1 MENEEISQPRMSVDL
16 NAVKHNYEEL
26 RKKANG
32 AEVCPVVKSNAYGLG
47 ALEMVKALRECGCKN
62 FYVSTAKEGADVR
75 KKFPDIQINVLNG
88 PSEQTMAL
96 FRAARLTPVLNNP
109 EQLEIWEKGKSK
121 NSDTGC
127 IINIETGFNRLG
139 FKEQDWP
146 LLTPERLRENKV
158 SLVMSHLS
166 CAGDDQSDPLVQ
178 KQNKHQFDVYKKML
192 KNFEGIPGSLALDAM
207 MVNNSGAK
215 ISQIRSGAALCGINV
230 WPGKLNLEPVMTIE
244 APVLQT
250 EQIKKGDTVGY
261 GATFTAQTDTKIAV
275 IGIGYSNGIPRSLS
289 NKGKVFFSDGDNMYE
304 APIVGRISMGLLNC
318 DVTNVPEKALRTKKA
333 SIINKK
339 YTINDLCVDADRLDS
354 EIMCSFSAM
363 DVKYVSNARDEK
375 QKTSQIGLLKKN
387 CLGR

>member
-1 MENEEISQPRMSVDL
+1 
-16 NAVKHNYEEL
+16 
-26 RKKANG
+26 
-32 AEVCPVVKSNAYGLG
+32 
-47 ALEMVKALRECGCKN
+47 
-62 FYVSTAKEGADVR
+62 
-75 KKFPDIQINVLNG
+75 
-88 PSEQTMAL
+88 
-96 FRAARLTPVLNNP
+96 
-109 EQLEIWEKGKSK
+109 
-121 NSDTGC
+121 
-127 IINIETGFNRLG
+127 
-139 FKEQDWP
+139 
-146 LLTPERLRENKV
+146 
-158 SLVMSHLS
+158 
-166 CAGDDQSDPLVQ
+166 
-178 KQNKHQFDVYKKML
+178 ML

-333 SIINKK
+333 SIINKNTRSMIYALTPTGWTAK
-339 YTINDLCVDADRLDS
+339 SCVL
-354 EIMCSFSAM
+354 FPPWT
-363 DVKYVSNARDEK
+363 SNMFPMPGTK
-375 QKTSQIGLLKKN
+375 NKKLLRSV
-387 CLGR
+387 C